1 MRYIQLREMIMRWIL
16 FTAIFLVLS
25 GCGNFRV
32 LLPPAM
38 QVGSQDFVVTD
49 DNRVRITVQF
59 NKAVDLSSL
68 AIPQAFIEFEGNVV
82 ADIVVVAGDVA
93 AEAHI
98 ETVLDVGQLCTFNPD
113 CSFTLFLHGSAANP
127 VMSTSGEA
135 LDGDSDGT
143 SGGTY
148 ETGFIIIG

>member
-1 MRYIQLREMIMRWIL
+1 MKR
-16 FTAIFLVLS
+16 FVFSAIFVGMVILS
-25 GCGNFRV
+25 GCGAFRV

-38 QVGSQDFVVTD
+38 QVGSQDFSITD
-49 DNRVRITVQF
+49 DNRIRITVQF

-68 AIPQAFIEFEGNVV
+68 AIPQAFIEFEGNII
-82 ADIVVVAGDVA
+82 ADIVAIAGDVA

-98 ETVLDVGQLCTFNPD
+98 ETVEDVGQLCIFNPD
-113 CSFTLFLHGSAANP
+113 CSFTLFLHGSASNP

-135 LDGDSDGT
+135 LDGDSDGV

-148 ETGFIIIG
+148 ETSFIIIG